1 MQQCTVQVHKN
12 QLWMQHRCLSLHARP
27 CPSPVGM
34 EVAASLSSKA
44 ASVTCIDLL
53 EVPFIQILGAKVGAA
68 IQKVSGRVHVRVCM

>member
-1 MQQCTVQVHKN
+1 MP
-12 QLWMQHRCLSLHARP
+12 RP

-68 IQKVSGRVHVRVCM
+68 IQKVSGRVHVHVCM